1 MSAPIS
7 EYKLGEGIPL
17 VVCVNDCML
26 DCGQPASE
34 LMPICFRVQCAFAVM
49 RWGPGA
55 APLQILHSDVA
66 SNSGSHRLLWV
77 ATFLLTVLS

>member
-1 MSAPIS
+1 MSALFK
-7 EYKLGEGIPL
+7 EYKPGEGIAL

-49 RWGPGA
+49 RWGPGV
-55 APLQILHSDVA
+55 APLETLHADVA
-66 SNSGSHRLLWV
+66 SNSGSHRLL
-77 ATFLLTVLS
+77 

>member
-1 MSAPIS
+1 MSALSS
-7 EYKLGEGIPL
+7 EYKPGEGIAL

-55 APLQILHSDVA
+55 ATLAALHSDVA
-66 SNSGSHRLLWV
+66 SNSGSHRLL
-77 ATFLLTVLS
+77 